1 MPTKIAWFVA
11 LGLVLAACTGT
22 PEPLTLATS
31 PTTTPAAPTTSAPT
45 AEPTTTTAEATTT
58 TVPGTL
64 SLLNGTP
71 VQDPTLLDRH
81 VLAVKMDNHPKAT
94 PQSGVEFADA
104 VIELRV
110 EGITRFITLWH
121 ESDAD
126 YLGPMRS
133 GRPTDAHL
141 LPAFNEPTFAISGA
155 QAWVQGLIRS
165 QDIHLIGEVH
175 PASFRIPERSAP
187 HNLYVDTNLLREVAA
202 NRGHSNEPPAGPIW
216 EFGPMPDS
224 AEEVTSVTMD
234 FRGNIVTWDWHP
246 VISSWRRTAYG
257 EESKTRTQEGRE
269 SRIRVPVLVALYVE
283 QYTAT
288 PRSGVAGTALPS
300 SEVTGEGKA
309 FVFADGKVVE
319 GTWTRETDTD
329 WFTLTDVNGE
339 FLLVPPGK
347 VWISLVPN
355 TTGLTYE

>member
-11 LGLVLAACTGT
+11 LGLVLAACVGT

-31 PTTTPAAPTTSAPT
+31 PTTTSAAPTTTAPHVET
-45 AEPTTTTAEATTT
+45 TTTTAEATTT
-58 TVPGTL
+58 PVPGTL

-71 VQDPTLLDRH
+71 VQDPTLLNRH

-121 ESDAD
+121 ESDAG

-202 NRGHSNEPPAGPIW
+202 NRGHPNLPPAGPIW

-224 AEEVTSVTMD
+224 AEDATSVTMD
-234 FRGNIVTWDWHP
+234 FRGNLVTWEWYP
-246 VISSWRRTAYG
+246 VISKWRRTAYN
-257 EESKTRTQEGRE
+257 ERSNTRTRDGRE

-283 QYTAT
+283 QYTAS
-288 PRSGVAGTALPS
+288 PPAGVGGTTLPS
-300 SEVTGEGKA
+300 SQVTGEGRA
-309 FVFADGKVVE
+309 FVFADANVVE

-329 WFTLTDVNGE
+329 WFTLTDSNGE
-339 FLLVPPGK
+339 ILMVPPGK
-347 VWISLVPN
+347 VWISLVPK
-355 TTGLTYE
+355 TTGLEYR